1 MGEDWV
7 DVWVRGE
14 WVRVKGEVEE
24 GDWSLED
31 AE

>member
-7 DVWVRGE
+7 DVRVRGE
-14 WVRVKGEVEE
+14 WIRVKGEVEE

-31 AE
+31 AK

>member
-1 MGEDWV
+1 MGEDLV

-24 GDWSLED
+24 SDWSLED